1 MAGSNLT
8 TYYNST
14 DNVKVDAGTQV
25 FKVSKNGSQLSATEV
40 EDRIIKAG
48 EGVVLKSQTGIIS
61 MATTTEESA
70 ADYSDNILDGVDVDT
85 SKPVGYHYY
94 TLSLY
99 KGDLAFVEIP
109 GTKLLA
115 HKAYFKTTSGPIA
128 YYFDDATGIGLMEE
142 GRSQMEDGA
151 IYNLAGQRLQKM
163 QRGINIVGG
172 KKIIKN

>member
-1 MAGSNLT
+1 MRCTFQGDLLPQVEAAEMAGSNLT

-25 FKVSKNGSQLSATEV
+25 FKVSMNGSQLSATEV

-48 EGVVLKSQTGIIS
+48 EGVILKSQGETIA

-94 TLSLY
+94 TLSEY
-99 KGDLAFVEIP
+99 NGDPAFIEIP
-109 GTKLLA
+109 GNKLLA
-115 HKAYFKTTSGPIA
+115 HKA
-128 YYFDDATGIGLMEE
+128 
-142 GRSQMEDGA
+142 
-151 IYNLAGQRLQKM
+151 
-163 QRGINIVGG
+163 
-172 KKIIKN
+172 